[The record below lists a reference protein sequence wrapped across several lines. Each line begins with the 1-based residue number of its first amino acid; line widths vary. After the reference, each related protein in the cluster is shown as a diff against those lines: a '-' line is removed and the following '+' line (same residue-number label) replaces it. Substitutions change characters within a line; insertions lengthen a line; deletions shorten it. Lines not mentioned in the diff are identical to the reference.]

1 MKKMLSIAVASAL
14 GAGSLGVS
22 AHVPEAEW
30 AQFKAEFARMA
41 ARVDALEAENAQ
53 LKAAASSVPVDD
65 LAALKSDV
73 ATLQSQNAASSW
85 SEKTRIDGDFRYR
98 YEYIDVEDRDSRE
111 RNRIRA
117 RMSVTA
123 KLPSNTEVGLGMAS
137 GGDDPVSTNQT
148 LGGGGSSKELRLDK
162 AYFKWNATD
171 ELYLQAGKF
180 SNPLYRPEKSS
191 LLWDGDWRPEGV
203 SAGWSSDM
211 LFANFLGNWLESDNR
226 SGNDTFAWGLQG
238 GLAFNLGEARLT
250 TALAYYDFPTA
261 GRTPFYGDDDE
272 PEFFGNSSSADGLTY
287 LYDYEMIELGAD
299 LAMNVLDMPLSL
311 YANFVQNQDADDYD
325 TGWMAGLTL
334 GKAKDR
340 GDWALG
346 YQYRDLEADAV
357 LGLLSDSDFSGGGT
371 DGKGHILSAAYGINK
386 QWSLGLTWFLDNEA
400 GEKNLAD
407 QGGAVSYDRIQLD
420 TKFKY

>member
-1 MKKMLSIAVASAL
+1 MS
-14 GAGSLGVS
+14 AGSVGLS

-30 AQFKAEFARMA
+30 EQFKAEFSRMA
-41 ARVDALEAENAQ
+41 ARVDALEAENAE
-53 LKAAASSVPVDD
+53 LRSAASSIPVDD
-65 LAALKSDV
+65 LAMLQSDVVDLKS
-73 ATLQSQNAASSW
+73 QNKASSW
-85 SEKTRIDGDFRYR
+85 AENIKIKGDFRYR

-111 RNRIRA
+111 RNRVRA
-117 RMSVTA
+117 RMSVA
-123 KLPSNTEVGLGMAS
+123 AALPNDVEVGLGMAS

-148 LGGGGSSKELRLDK
+148 LGGGGSTKELRLDQ

-171 ELYLQAGKF
+171 DLYLQAGKF
-180 SNPLYRPEKSS
+180 SNPLYRPEKSG
-191 LLWDGDWRPEGV
+191 LLWDGDWRPEGI
-203 SAGWSSDM
+203 SAGWSGDM
-211 LFANFLGNWLESDNR
+211 LFANFLGNWLESDSR
-226 SGNDTFAWGLQG
+226 RDNDTFAWGFQG
-238 GLAFNLGEARLT
+238 GVKFNLGDARLT

-272 PEFFGNSSSADGLTY
+272 PEFFGNSSTADGLRY
-287 LYDYEMIELGAD
+287 LYDYEMVELGAD
-299 LAMNVLDMPLSL
+299 LKLNLFDMPLAL
-311 YANFVQNQDADDYD
+311 FANLVQNQDADDYD
-325 TGWMAGLTL
+325 TGWMAGATL
-334 GKAKDR
+334 GKANDR
-340 GDWALG
+340 GAWALG

-407 QGGAVSYDRIQLD
+407 QGGALSYDRIQLD